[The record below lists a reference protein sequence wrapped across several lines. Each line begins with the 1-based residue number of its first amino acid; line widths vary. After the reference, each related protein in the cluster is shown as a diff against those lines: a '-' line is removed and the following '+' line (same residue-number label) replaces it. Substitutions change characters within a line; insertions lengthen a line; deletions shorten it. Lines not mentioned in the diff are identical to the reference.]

1 MVRPPISGVIL
12 AGGLARR
19 MGGADKGLQLLGG
32 RPLAARVAERL
43 APQVDELLINAN
55 RNAAAYAALGYP
67 VFADQVPDFAG
78 PLAGLHAALTQ
89 AAHPLV
95 ATVPCDS
102 PFLPEDLVLRLLA
115 ALTAAGADLAVAAA
129 GGRLHPVFCLCRKTL
144 ADDLGAYLAAG
155 ERRVEAWVR
164 RQRLAVVAFDGLDG
178 PDTLKVRY
186 LDCLDGTPLLDI
198 KPYLPTTDAEPDATM
213 GWLERHATR

>member
-1 MVRPPISGVIL
+1 MVGSAISGVIL

-19 MGGADKGLQLLGG
+19 MGGADKGLQLLDG

-55 RNAAAYAALGYP
+55 RNGEAYAAFGYP
-67 VFADQVPDFAG
+67 VFADRVPDFAG

-89 AAHPLV
+89 ARHPLV

-102 PFLPEDLVLRLLA
+102 PFLPEDLVLRLQT
-115 ALTAAGADLAVAAA
+115 ALTVEDADLAVATA

-144 ADDLGAYLAAG
+144 ADDLGGYLAAG

-164 RQRLAVVAFDGLDG
+164 RQRLAVVAFDDCPAAFGNLNTLADLARAAM
-178 PDTLKVRY
+178 PD
-186 LDCLDGTPLLDI
+186 
-198 KPYLPTTDAEPDATM
+198 
-213 GWLERHATR
+213 